1 MTLHHSERLPTI
13 DTQIDKGNKIHRQ
26 TQGSQRQKETL
37 RLQGLVSH
45 KAWGNKKALV
55 WLNKSTKF

>member
-55 WLNKSTKF
+55 